1 MAPTPESGWLA
12 RASDPTGLINAGM
25 CRENRLAENK
35 SARHQLM
42 RVPKWQ
48 SATSAPSWTA
58 MCPIRATCFPK
69 PSRKHWPEGR
79 RRGQQPAGTYARNV
93 LGPLLIDL
101 SWSSSRL
108 EGNRYSLLATEEL
121 IRKYAVVQIEAMG
134 VPDPTRPDP
143 MRLRFREALNETIGH
158 IVRDGRTGAEAVAL
172 LGLSEQDAQVFQPIL
187 RHAVLTSSAPAR
199 PAATRYT
206 RRCRAVPGA

>member
-1 MAPTPESGWLA
+1 MAVGYQRAFVDGYVPNQSYLLPEA
-12 RASDPTGLINAGM
+12 IAQA
-25 CRENRLAENK
+25 LAE
-35 SARHQLM
+35 
-42 RVPKWQ
+42 
-48 SATSAPSWTA
+48 
-58 MCPIRATCFPK
+58 
-69 PSRKHWPEGR
+69 EGR
-79 RRGQQPAGTYARNV
+79 LRGQQPAGTYARNV

-121 IRKYAVVQIEAMG
+121 IRKYAVQIEAMG
-134 VPDPTRPDP
+134 VPDP

-158 IVRDGRTGAEAVAL
+158 IVGDGRTAAEAVAL